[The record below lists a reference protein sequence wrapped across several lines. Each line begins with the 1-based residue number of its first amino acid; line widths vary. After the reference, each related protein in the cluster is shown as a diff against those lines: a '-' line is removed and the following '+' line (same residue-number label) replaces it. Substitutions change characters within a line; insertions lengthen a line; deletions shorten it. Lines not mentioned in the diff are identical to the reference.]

1 MKTKKDYLKLSANF
15 KSQRVMVIGDF
26 MIDAYFEGSC
36 TRVAP
41 EAPVPVIDIN
51 SKHYCLG
58 GAANVAANLKA
69 LGCEVLFCTVIG
81 VDEHG
86 ARGRQLLE
94 DAGLHD
100 QLVVADA
107 KRTTIIKTRIS
118 TPRQTLLRYDEGTTA
133 LLAAETETLFLDN
146 IRDAYAQCDAVV
158 VADYCK
164 GIITDGV
171 IGCLVKLNAG
181 QHKVIAVDTKR
192 VGDFSALQPD
202 LIKPNY
208 EEAIKL
214 MGLPFE
220 ATNRKAQL
228 RHRGEELFRLGQ
240 AKLTALTLDSEGSLL
255 FDGAECVYDSVA
267 PAARGRQQV
276 SGAGDTYIS
285 AALLALLSGATVAQL
300 AELATTAASIG
311 IEKPYTSICTLTELL
326 EVYSQA
332 DKFMVSATVVRETL
346 KKYKA
351 QGKRIVFTN
360 GCFDIL
366 HSGHVSYLH
375 QAKQMGD
382 ILVVGLNKD
391 DSIRRLKG
399 NNRPVNSLPNRT
411 AVLAALTCVDHIIPF
426 GTEKDDTPISLLKM
440 VQPDVFVKGGDYE
453 NRLLPETEIL
463 RKLGCEIAFLPYV
476 PNQSTTEVL
485 NRMDEPARRKLSLLN

>member
-1 MKTKKDYLKLSANF
+1 MKMKEDYLKLSAKF
-15 KSQRVMVIGDF
+15 KKHRVLVIGDF

-41 EAPVPVIDIN
+41 EAPVPVIDIT
-51 SKHYCLG
+51 SKHFCLG

-69 LGCEVLFCTVIG
+69 LGCEVMFCTVIG
-81 VDEHG
+81 QDEHG

-94 DAGLHD
+94 KAGLHD
-100 QLVVADA
+100 ALVLADA
-107 KRTTIIKTRIS
+107 KRTTLIKTRIS

-133 LLAAETETLFLDN
+133 LLAVETEKQFLDN
-146 IRDAYAQCDAVV
+146 IRKAYTQCDALI
-158 VADYCK
+158 VADYGK
-164 GIITDGV
+164 GIITDEV
-171 IGCLVKLNAG
+171 IECLVKLKAN
-181 QHKVIAVDTKR
+181 QHKVIAVDAKR
-192 VGDFSALQPD
+192 IGDFSVLQPE

-220 ATNRKAQL
+220 SNNRKAQL
-228 RHRGEELFRLGQ
+228 RHYGEELFRLGQ

-255 FDGAECVYDSVA
+255 FDGAACVYDSVA
-267 PAARGRQQV
+267 PAVMSQQQV

-285 AALLALLSGATVAQL
+285 AALLALLSGATVEQL

-311 IEKPYTSICTLTELL
+311 IEKAYTSICTLTELH

-332 DKFMVSATVVRETL
+332 DKFMVSATVIRETL

-391 DSIRRLKG
+391 DSIKRLKG
-399 NNRPVNSLPNRT
+399 NNRPVNSLPNRS
-411 AVLAALTCVDHIIPF
+411 AVLGALACVDHIIPF

-440 VQPDVFVKGGDYE
+440 VQPNVFVKGGDYE
-453 NRLLPETEIL
+453 NRLLPETETL

-476 PNQSTTEVL
+476 PNQSTTQVIS
-485 NRMDEPARRKLSLLN
+485 RMDEPARRKLSLLN

>member
-1 MKTKKDYLKLSANF
+1 MKMKKDYLQLSAKF
-15 KSQRVMVIGDF
+15 KKHRVLVIGDF

-41 EAPVPVIDIN
+41 EAPVPIIDITN
-51 SKHYCLG
+51 KHFCLG

-69 LGCEVLFCTVIG
+69 LGAEVIFCTVTG
-81 VDEHG
+81 ADEHG
-86 ARGRQLLE
+86 VKGRQLLE
-94 DAGLHD
+94 KAGLPD
-100 QLVVADA
+100 ALVLVDA
-107 KRTTIIKTRIS
+107 NRTTLIKTRIT

-133 LLAAETETLFLDN
+133 LLAADIENQFLDN
-146 IRDAYAQCDAVV
+146 IRNAYAQCDAVI

-164 GIITDGV
+164 GIITDMV
-171 IGCLVKLNAG
+171 IDCLVNLKAK
-181 QHKVIAVDTKR
+181 QHKAIAIDTKR
-192 VGDFSALQPD
+192 ISAFSVLKPE

-220 ATNRKAQL
+220 ANNRKAQL
-228 RHRGEELFRLGQ
+228 RQYGQELFRLGQ

-255 FDGAECVYDSVA
+255 FEGAALVYDSVA
-267 PAARGRQQV
+267 PPVMSQQQV

-285 AALLALLSGATVAQL
+285 AALLALLSGATVEQL
-300 AELATTAASIG
+300 AELATMAASIG
-311 IEKPYTSICTLTELL
+311 IEKPHTSTCTLAELH

-346 KKYKA
+346 KKYKS

-411 AVLAALTCVDHIIPF
+411 AVLGALACVDHIIPF
-426 GTEKDDTPISLLKM
+426 GTEKDDTPISLLKI
-440 VQPDVFVKGGDYE
+440 VHPDVFVKGGDYE
-453 NRLLPETEIL
+453 NRLLPETETL
-463 RKLGCEIAFLPYV
+463 KKLGCEIAFLPYV
-476 PNQSTTEVL
+476 PDQSTTQVIS
-485 NRMDEPARRKLSLLN
+485 RMDEPARRKLSLLN